1 MRPEIKAAILALHE
15 LENVTIE
22 EFGLLRVEMDTIEE
36 KIKKNECKKIFEEK
50 VCKSDNRLL
59 KEFLKIKNLDSISF
73 DIIKDD
79 GEFLTCIVLHS
90 GSKSFAFHINCSD
103 CPEFLTTHY
112 DVEIISYSR
121 DAQNVRDNID
131 FDISDFADDEI
142 ISFLNTVET
151 FSADADTFG
160 LYNEY
165 E

>member
-1 MRPEIKAAILALHE
+1 MKPEIKAAIKALHE
-15 LENVTIE
+15 LENVTME

-36 KIKKNECKKIFEEK
+36 KIKKNECKKIFDDK
-50 VCKSDNRLL
+50 VCKSNNRLL

-90 GSKSFAFHINCSD
+90 EKISFAFHINSSD
-103 CPEFLTTHY
+103 FPEFITTHY
-112 DVEIISYSR
+112 DVEIIAYSR

-131 FDISDFADDEI
+131 FDISDFSDIEI
-142 ISFLNTVET
+142 IDFLNTIQS
-151 FSADADTFG
+151 FSTDADTFG